1 MFYDLDD
8 WAHSGRVKK
17 KKKKKSLL
25 LFFLS
30 LELRRIQDLGF
41 LVNWKKF

>member
-8 WAHSGRVKK
+8 WAHSGRV